1 MGLGSGALVAGLFG
15 MNLQSHMEDMPYAFA
30 AMSIASSAIAALV
43 AWTGLWRLAKIRKV
57 GLTNPSSANRRGAA
71 DSSKHRAPSIPLPLR
86 RRNPDGWS

>member
-30 AMSIASSAIAALV
+30 AMSVASSAIAALV
-43 AWTGLWRLAKIRKV
+43 AWAGFWRLAKIRKV
-57 GLTNPSSANRRGAA
+57 GLTNPRTIKCGAA
-71 DSSKHRAPSIPLPLR
+71 DSKSPGIPLPLR